1 MEVLC
6 SWGDMVHYQVFDE
19 DYIRWYDHLRMEA
32 IHDISQ
38 AENCFEICNALWM
51 EYNVGKAP
59 GKLFVGV
66 TFLQLIYSGDWL
78 YVHSARTCRVQDEK
92 TRGFRGGG
100 WGMAHKRL

>member
-1 MEVLC
+1 
-6 SWGDMVHYQVFDE
+6 
-19 DYIRWYDHLRMEA
+19 
-32 IHDISQ
+32 
-38 AENCFEICNALWM
+38 
-51 EYNVGKAP
+51 VGKAP
-59 GKLFVGV
+59 AKLFVGV

>member
-1 MEVLC
+1 MRYG
-6 SWGDMVHYQVFDE
+6 W
-19 DYIRWYDHLRMEA
+19 
-32 IHDISQ
+32 
-38 AENCFEICNALWM
+38 

-92 TRGFRGGG
+92 TRDFEAVVGDGT
-100 WGMAHKRL
+100 